1 MKKKNK
7 IIIILFIIL
16 VIIGISIFGVY
27 KTFNKY
33 ATKLGGNNSLD
44 LENYNTAVEID
55 CDANFILLLNNDLV
69 VSNIL
74 YLNDQSVDS
83 LYNKGIE
90 KKVLNE
96 AIQSIMENLNNKS
109 LFTNTNFITI
119 TSYGDFSS
127 FDNMIN
133 LINDKL
139 TEYGVNKK
147 VIINNK
153 TLKTKITELDLV
165 YKNDDKKDLKT
176 LYYYSLDVISKYQKV
191 AKNNQNLNIQ
201 NINDYALNLY
211 NKLLIYG
218 KNIQTQAVDDK
229 NGIDI
234 TTINATEDY
243 DNELYATKGS
253 WYYIENGLVY
263 AYINFEYDDKNYE
276 YCFMGNSSYTEG
288 RCN

>member
-1 MKKKNK
+1 MKEKIQNK
-7 IIIILFIIL
+7 IIAFLTPLRNLYPETDSII
-16 VIIGISIFGVY
+16 
-27 KTFNKY
+27 N
-33 ATKLGGNNSLD
+33 D
-44 LENYNTAVEID
+44 LEN
-55 CDANFILLLNNDLV
+55 NNL
-69 VSNIL
+69 
-74 YLNDQSVDS
+74 DS
-83 LYNKGIE
+83 LNKF
-90 KKVLNE
+90 V
-96 AIQSIMENLNNKS
+96 NKYYKDD
-109 LFTNTNFITI
+109 
-119 TSYGDFSS
+119 SYSPDI
-127 FDNMIN
+127 IN